1 MKIEK
6 IKGLENGSIIKTV
19 SGRAV
24 KIFDPKQPSEAQAK
38 HGIHP
43 QTIILQD
50 DEGNE
55 LSVQL
60 TVESQHLAGSNV
72 GRIFHFQSMPSNDG
86 KVDGLRVNRYT
97 PKGGGE
103 ERVSLQV
110 TKHAHFYEVEEASDA
125 PPISDLPLTTADK
138 LPPAAVITKK
148 HEVTVSSLVA
158 LYVNIACELELQM
171 NGSKMLEK
179 MLENPASSPVTTIF
193 IQACQQGLAHKPILV
208 TTNHPVVEPKGMDI
222 HTLAD
227 EIVNKGRV
235 MNNESMAAF
244 GFTWPDLYDEINGIL
259 DVPEEKI
266 NSAWDM
272 VAKSLA
278 AAGESASQSAI
289 CRAIC
294 TDIENY
300 KTLVQ

>member
-50 DEGNE
+50 NEGNE

-97 PKGGGE
+97 AKDGQ

-110 TKHAHFYEVEEASDA
+110 TKHAHFYEVEETSEA

-138 LPPAAVITKK
+138 LPPAAVITKR

-208 TTNHPVVEPKGMDI
+208 TTNHPVVEPKVLDV
-222 HTLAD
+222 HT
-227 EIVNKGRV
+227 
-235 MNNESMAAF
+235 MAKMIINDGYAATEDALKAN
-244 GFTWPDLYDEINGIL
+244 GITWMDLYDEINGLL
-259 DVPEEKI
+259 DVPEDKI

-300 KTLVQ
+300 KTLI